1 MPEFTDRPLV
11 LVVEDEPLVRFT
23 AVDTVEDL
31 GASALEAQDATEA
44 LQLLTENPRVRVL
57 FTDVDM
63 PGAMDGL
70 ELAGHVNEVRP
81 DVAIVVTS
89 GKRFVE
95 EAALPITVAS
105 CPSPTSR
112 NSSSSWYLRSSPN
125 ELFHR

>member
-95 EAALPITVAS
+95 EAALPDHGSFLPKPYQPEQLKQLV
-105 CPSPTSR
+105 
-112 NSSSSWYLRSSPN
+112 SSKLA
-125 ELFHR
+125 E